1 MTMTRP
7 WRLMTLQLSHI
18 VLTLARTFT
27 VASFLFV
34 RSVPLLVAVGDA
46 TSFEVVRSEL
56 YLDAIAWENTDVV
69 HPHLA
74 RDMGK
79 YFVAIFEF
87 NTKHGIW
94 KGLGNGPFQYDRV
107 FFRIRQWKSSCK
119 SPTQHCLRALGQRFT
134 LAGAAEATN

>member
-74 RDMGK
+74 RDMGQ

-94 KGLGNGPFQYDRV
+94 
-107 FFRIRQWKSSCK
+107 
-119 SPTQHCLRALGQRFT
+119 
-134 LAGAAEATN
+134 